1 MALFET
7 QGPVLL
13 LLLLLQGFDLALVDA
28 VSKAVTIPVIA
39 SSGAGAPKHF
49 TEVRDA
55 ATAQQKSIVHTH
67 DDTLP
72 ALSGL

>member
-1 MALFET
+1 VLLL
-7 QGPVLL
+7 LL

-49 TEVRDA
+49 TEVGRCSSSA
-55 ATAQQKSIVHTH
+55 AT
-67 DDTLP
+67 
-72 ALSGL
+72 